1 MGVKNKMNTQKSLI
15 YQRFLTIY
23 TSDSDSEGHAFESH
37 RVYQK
42 NPSKIGCFRGILLC
56 FSCFSQTIKNANNA

>member
-1 MGVKNKMNTQKSLI
+1 MGVKQKTTHQKTYK
-15 YQRFLTIY
+15 YQRFLDFQA
-23 TSDSDSEGHAFESH
+23 SDSDSEGHAFESH